1 MEFSIERAYLSEYQ
15 ALADVIQ
22 TVWKGIERKDW
33 FVADEPECI
42 RCLLKEEK
50 GIAFKVT
57 EKNSGAMAGVLIVA
71 MYGKG
76 EENLGHDVG
85 LPKED
90 LDTVAH
96 VESVAVLPEYR
107 GFKLQDSLMQEAER
121 ELASSGFRY
130 LMCTIHPDNIY
141 SKANAAS
148 QGYKVAMTKEKYGG
162 YIRDIL
168 MKKLI

>member
-1 MEFSIERAYLSEYQ
+1 MEFSIERACLSEYQ

-33 FVADEPECI
+33 FVADEPESI
-42 RCLLKEEK
+42 RCLLEEEK
-50 GIAFKVT
+50 GIAFKAI
-57 EKNSGAMAGVLIVA
+57 EKNTGTMAGVLIVA

-76 EENLGHDVG
+76 EENLGYDAG

-107 GFKLQDSLMQEAER
+107 GFKLQDLLMQEAEK
-121 ELASSGFRY
+121 ELTLSGFRY

-148 QGYKVAMTKEKYGG
+148 QGYKVVMTKEKYGG

-168 MKKLI
+168 MKELI